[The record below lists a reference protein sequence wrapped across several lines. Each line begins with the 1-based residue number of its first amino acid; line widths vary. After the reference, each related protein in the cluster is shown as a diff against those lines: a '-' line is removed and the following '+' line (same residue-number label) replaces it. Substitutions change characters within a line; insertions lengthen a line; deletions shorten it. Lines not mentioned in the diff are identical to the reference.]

1 LKKPFRIV
9 FMGTP
14 DFSVPP
20 LLALAEE
27 GHEIVLVITQPDR
40 PKGRGKKM
48 VPPPVK
54 VAAQNLGLRVIQP
67 ENMRSAEIKETLVAL
82 KPDLFVVVAF
92 GHKLSQE
99 LLDIPAINPI
109 NIHASLLPAHRGA
122 APIQAAILNQDRQT
136 GVTTMFMDK
145 NLDTGDMLLKS
156 ETTIH
161 GSDTAQD
168 LHDRLAVMGADLIVK
183 TLDLLAEN
191 GLTPIPQ
198 NHDLATF
205 APVLK
210 KSDGRID
217 WTQSPD
223 KISAHVRAM
232 TPWPGAF
239 TLLNDHHLKIFK
251 VTCHTTPSTADPG
264 TVLGCDDQGILVAA
278 GNGAVTIV
286 ELQGASGRRMT
297 AVEFLRG
304 NPVKPGEVF
313 HG

>member
-1 LKKPFRIV
+1 
-9 FMGTP
+9 M
-14 DFSVPP
+14 
-20 LLALAEE
+20 
-27 GHEIVLVITQPDR
+27 LVITQPDR

-54 VAAQNLGLRVIQP
+54 VAAEKLGLKVIQP
-67 ENMRSAEIKETLVAL
+67 ESMRSAAIKETLVAL

-99 LLDIPAINPI
+99 ILDIPVITPI

-122 APIQAAILNQDRQT
+122 APIQAAILNQERLA

-145 NLDTGDMLLKS
+145 NLDTGDMLFKS
-156 ETTIH
+156 ETPV
-161 GSDTAQD
+161 SDSDMAQD

-183 TLDLLAEN
+183 TLDHIAEN
-191 GLTPIPQ
+191 RLTPIPQ
-198 NHDLATF
+198 DHTLATF
-205 APVLK
+205 APMLK

-217 WTQSPD
+217 WTLSPD

-239 TLLNDHHLKIFK
+239 TNLDGQRLKIFK
-251 VTCHTTPSTADPG
+251 ITCQSTPSTATPG
-264 TVLGCDDQGILVAA
+264 TVLGCDDQGIQVAT

-304 NPVKPGEVF
+304 KPVKPGAVF
-313 HG
+313 NG